1 MFHLPGPQVS
11 PLMATVQAN
20 KAELYME
27 MDTGASA
34 SIISN
39 KTYKKLW
46 PPAKRPQL
54 TPTDRKLRTYTK
66 EELSV
71 LGSLDLNVV

>member
-46 PPAKRPQL
+46 PAAKRPQL

-71 LGSLDLNVV
+71 LGSLELNVV